1 LLFILLC
8 IHKYHRADN
17 QVPYKW
23 IQVLRKRI
31 ALAFPVF
38 KIERLAFV
46 TPTVSESSFN
56 EIVLVIIVISRFTIN
71 AHSN

>member
-1 LLFILLC
+1 
-8 IHKYHRADN
+8 
-17 QVPYKW
+17 
-23 IQVLRKRI
+23 VLRKRI